1 MAVRAHE
8 FKSLNYVEKANKSTA
23 CYLKTL
29 KQGSSCS
36 PHKRARDSRVLRVP
50 PLLSQLIER
59 F

>member
-29 KQGSSCS
+29 K
-36 PHKRARDSRVLRVP
+36 ARLK
-50 PLLSQLIER
+50 L
-59 F
+59 FTT